1 MEDEQIVDMYLARDE
16 NAISIT
22 GQKYGRS
29 LTGLSMKVVDDY
41 GVAEEC
47 VNETYLK
54 AWNSIPPHEPRT
66 YLFAFLARIVRGL
79 SLDHYKKE
87 RRQKRQSNMVM
98 LSDELDMF
106 VAGPDTTEKVIDN
119 MVISE
124 SLNRFLREQPEEK
137 RDVFLRRYWF
147 FDDIEEIAKRFGFS
161 QSKVKSMMMR
171 MREQLKK
178 RLIEDG
184 IL

>member
-54 AWNSIPPHEPRT
+54 
-66 YLFAFLARIVRGL
+66 
-79 SLDHYKKE
+79 
-87 RRQKRQSNMVM
+87 
-98 LSDELDMF
+98 
-106 VAGPDTTEKVIDN
+106 EK
-119 MVISE
+119 
-124 SLNRFLREQPEEK
+124 
-137 RDVFLRRYWF
+137 Y
-147 FDDIEEIAKRFGFS
+147 
-161 QSKVKSMMMR
+161 
-171 MREQLKK
+171 
-178 RLIEDG
+178 
-184 IL
+184 

>member
-87 RRQKRQSNMVM
+87 RRQKEIFAQ
-98 LSDELDMF
+98 
-106 VAGPDTTEKVIDN
+106 
-119 MVISE
+119 
-124 SLNRFLREQPEEK
+124 FLH
-137 RDVFLRRYWF
+137 
-147 FDDIEEIAKRFGFS
+147 S
-161 QSKVKSMMMR
+161 
-171 MREQLKK
+171 
-178 RLIEDG
+178 
-184 IL
+184 